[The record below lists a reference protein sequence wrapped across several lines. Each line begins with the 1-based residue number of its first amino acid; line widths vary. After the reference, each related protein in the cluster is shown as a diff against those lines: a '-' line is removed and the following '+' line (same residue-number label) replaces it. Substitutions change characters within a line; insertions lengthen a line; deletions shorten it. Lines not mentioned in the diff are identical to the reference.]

1 MKSDV
6 IRVMNSGEGMEAALR
21 AASASAEYRGLP
33 RKEAIRV
40 RLLAEEMLGM
50 LRQIAGETEADFWAE
65 SEGKSFEL
73 HLTARPLV
81 TGKMRRE
88 LLAVSSSGKNAAAVG
103 VMGKLRDVFEQA
115 FAATD
120 FSDPADYSRF
130 YLRGLVLSD
139 APEMDTMGFAM
150 NAALRADTMSWS
162 MQRLRESVER
172 EKGDSPE
179 AREEWDELEKSIVAS
194 IADEVKIAITGNAV
208 EMTVYKKFD

>member
-6 IRVMNSGEGMEAALR
+6 VKVMNTGEGMDAALH
-21 AASASAEYRGLP
+21 AATASAEYRGL
-33 RKEAIRV
+33 RKKEAIRL

-50 LRQIAGETEADFWAE
+50 LRQIAGETEAEFWAE
-65 SEGKSFEL
+65 SEGQSFEL

-88 LLAVSSSGKNAAAVG
+88 LLSVSSSGKNAAAVG
-103 VMGKLRDVFEQA
+103 VMGKLRDIFERA

-120 FSDPADYSRF
+120 FSDTSDYSRF
-130 YLRGLVLSD
+130 YLQGLILSD
-139 APEMDTMGFAM
+139 IPEMDTMGFAM

-162 MQRLRESVER
+162 MQRLKDAVEQ
-172 EKGDSPE
+172 EKADSPE

-194 IADEVKIAITGNAV
+194 IADEVKIAITGNEV
-208 EMTVYKKFD
+208 KMTVYKNFQ